1 MNIATISTYVKNHE
15 RLVLSVIA
23 GLVLWFT
30 IGKIDTLIANHDHAN
45 LQQAQVVAAVQ
56 QEKNEETAKLVAQ
69 QAADMKVLNDKV
81 QAQNAALEQAN
92 LALVTAL
99 TKQQKI
105 DATMSTPEV
114 AQRWMQLV
122 PASTVKPTPSGVTLD
137 DASAHAT
144 VSELEKAPV
153 LTKQLEASHEELT
166 NAQLLLSVSGQQV
179 TTLNTQVTGL
189 QLKSVD
195 DAKVCAAQI
204 AVVKA
209 DARKSKRKWAVVG
222 AITGFIMR
230 QVVKSTIG
238 I

>member
-1 MNIATISTYVKNHE
+1 MNIAIISTYVKNHE

-45 LQQAQVVAAVQ
+45 LQQAQIVAAVQ
-56 QEKNEETAKLVAQ
+56 QEKNEETAKLVTQ

-99 TKQQKI
+99 TKQQKT
-105 DATMSTPEV
+105 DAAMSTPEV

-122 PASTVKPTPSGVTLD
+122 PAATVKPVPSGVTLD
-137 DASAHAT
+137 DTSAHAT

-153 LTKQLEASHEELT
+153 LSKQLEASHEELT
-166 NAQLLLSVSGQQV
+166 NAQLLLSASGQQV
-179 TTLNTQVTGL
+179 ATLNTQVTGL
-189 QLKSVD
+189 HLKAVD
-195 DAKVCAAQI
+195 DAKVCTAQI
-204 AVVKA
+204 EAVKA
-209 DARKSKRKWAVVG
+209 DARKSKRKWAIVG
-222 AITGFIMR
+222 AIVGFIMR
-230 QVVKSTIG
+230 QAVKSTTG
-238 I
+238 L